1 MSPALPPCSQDMYSV
16 LFSLSFFFF
25 FQQSYSCL
33 EDLISVTSCQILFQL
48 PPIKFTDL
56 CTVQSALPPHSPP
69 PLPRRTTTKNQMMPN
84 CFTSLHRS
92 GVFPAEFTLSS
103 TNCSSHRVHLSARLP
118 PVNKPPSSSPTHF
131 FSPFLSV
138 CLSFFFFFLAAKL
151 NFSAI
156 TRCNSLPARGTLKCK
171 HNVEDFLSPQSCAL
185 SLRARPPRFTPSL
198 PPGFCATTVP
208 VCSLCV
214 SGNRGENHPSRAEHS
229 HKNVFHLQHAVLYLA
244 GGGNVIVF

>member
-1 MSPALPPCSQDMYSV
+1 M
-16 LFSLSFFFF
+16 
-25 FQQSYSCL
+25 
-33 EDLISVTSCQILFQL
+33 ISVTSCQILFQL

-138 CLSFFFFFLAAKL
+138 CLSFFFFSCCKIELLSHHTVQFAPSSGNFKMQTQCGRLSLSAIMCAVITRASSPIYPLPPPGVLCHNSACLQPLCVWQPRRKSPVKGRTFTQKCIPLAACCII
-151 NFSAI
+151 FSG
-156 TRCNSLPARGTLKCK
+156 RGKC
-171 HNVEDFLSPQSCAL
+171 H
-185 SLRARPPRFTPSL
+185 RI
-198 PPGFCATTVP
+198 
-208 VCSLCV
+208 
-214 SGNRGENHPSRAEHS
+214 
-229 HKNVFHLQHAVLYLA
+229 LA
-244 GGGNVIVF
+244 G